1 MRKRP
6 LNVDRFIS
14 ESSLY
19 TCIQSL
25 HSNVGLCG
33 IREEFV
39 NQTFGKHYCE
49 QLLDEVTNSLRAFS
63 LKDSIS
69 DSVPRFVLGDFAIWA
84 SKIRQN
90 RQLFGQISPI
100 FRPILTIFLPIF
112 DPLDFFYCFFM

>member
-1 MRKRP
+1 MRKWP

-39 NQTFGKHYCE
+39 NQTFGKYYCE
-49 QLLDEVTNSLRAFS
+49 QLLDEVTHSLKAFS

-69 DSVPRFVLGDFAIWA
+69 DEIHKEECLRTFGSIKQ
-84 SKIRQN
+84 KI
-90 RQLFGQISPI
+90 GAAK
-100 FRPILTIFLPIF
+100 
-112 DPLDFFYCFFM
+112 